1 MTTTKHL
8 ETALQV
14 LGLSEPDAKSVIRRI
29 ESGESRTTDT
39 KASSHARGLALSIR
53 ALGGKRENL
62 KIEAV
67 AILLDHFES
76 VLRTIEDLDRTKA
89 KAEAEA
95 RAEAKAKAKEAQAQ
109 ADAEAKPK
117 AKAKAKAKP
126 EAVESVTTPEA
137 VTPEFTPEQKAQL
150 AALVVRMLNA

>member
-1 MTTTKHL
+1 MTTSTKHL

-14 LGLSEPDAKSVIRRI
+14 LGLSEQDTKSVIRRV

-62 KIEAV
+62 KIEAL
-67 AILLDHFES
+67 AIVLDHFEG
-76 VLRTIEDLDRTKA
+76 VFRTIEELDRTKA
-89 KAEAEA
+89 KEEAEA
-95 RAEAKAKAKEAQAQ
+95 RAEAKAKAKEAQAE
-109 ADAEAKPK
+109 ADAKPK
-117 AKAKAKAKP
+117 AKSKSKSKS
-126 EAVESVTTPEA
+126 EAVASVTTPEA

-150 AALVVRMLNA
+150 AALVVKFLNA